1 MTYETATLPCGLRII
16 CAPSHSPVAYCGI
29 AVDAGT
35 RDEKEGESGMAH
47 FTEHLSFKG
56 TERRKSWHIID
67 SMESVGGDLN
77 AYTGKEET
85 VYYTTFLKEH
95 VGKAIDIL
103 LDITL
108 HSSFPQTEMDK
119 EVEVVIEEIESY
131 NDSPSEL
138 IYDDFESLLF
148 EGHPLGRNIL
158 GEAQLLKKQ
167 KSEDIRRFVHRLYRP
182 ERMVLFLYG
191 DVPLKKIVCEAE
203 KNLARY
209 PLSEYPAE
217 PVLRKKPLPLVENI
231 GTHTVEKDTHQ
242 AHVMIGTRSY
252 STSHPDYL
260 ALFLLNNILGGPC
273 MSSRLNLALRER
285 NGLVYTV
292 ESSLVGYT
300 DTGMWS
306 VYFGCDPEEV
316 DRCIRLVHKELS
328 LLAESPLS
336 LARLRKA
343 RKQLQGQIGISWDS
357 GESVAIGMG
366 KRLLHYGTTLS
377 CSQLCE
383 KIEALTSEQL
393 WHTAQEIFNPEK
405 MTTLIYR

>member
-1 MTYETATLPCGLRII
+1 MTYETTTLPCGLRII
-16 CAPSHSPVAYCGI
+16 CAPSHSRVAYCGV

-35 RDEKEGESGMAH
+35 RDEREGESGMAH

-56 TERRKSWHIID
+56 TERRNSWHIID

-95 VGKAIDIL
+95 FGKAIDIL

-108 HSSFPQTEMDK
+108 HSTFPQTEMDK
-119 EVEVVIEEIESY
+119 EVEVVVEEIESY

-148 EGHPLGRNIL
+148 QNHPLGRSIL
-158 GEAQLLKKQ
+158 GEATLLRQQ
-167 KSEDIRRFVHRLYRP
+167 KSEDISRFVHRLYRP

-191 DVPLKKIVCEAE
+191 DVPLKKIVHEVE

-209 PLSEYPAE
+209 PLPEYQSE
-217 PVLRKKPLPLVENI
+217 PLHRQAPPSIKESI
-231 GTHTVEKDTHQ
+231 GTRTIGKDTHQ
-242 AHVMIGTRSY
+242 AHVMMGTRGY

-273 MSSRLNLALRER
+273 MSSRLNLALREK

-306 VYFGCDPEEV
+306 VYFGCDPDDVE
-316 DRCIRLVHKELS
+316 RCIRLVHRELAS
-328 LLAESPLS
+328 LADSPLS
-336 LARLRKA
+336 PSRLRRAK
-343 RKQLQGQIGISWDS
+343 KQLQGQIGISWDN

-377 CSQLCE
+377 GTQLCE
-383 KIEALTSEQL
+383 RIEALTSEQL
-393 WHTAQEIFNPEK
+393 WRTAQEIFNPDQLV
-405 MTTLIYR
+405 TLIYR

>member
-1 MTYETATLPCGLRII
+1 MTYETTTLPCGLRII
-16 CAPSHSPVAYCGI
+16 CAPSCSHVAYCGV

-35 RDEKEGESGMAH
+35 RDEWEGESGMAH

-56 TERRKSWHIID
+56 TERRRSWHIIN

-95 VGKAIDIL
+95 FGKAIDIL

-108 HSSFPQTEMDK
+108 HSTFPQNEMDK
-119 EVEVVIEEIESY
+119 EVEVVVEEIESY

-148 EGHPLGRNIL
+148 DGHPLGRSIL
-158 GEAQLLKKQ
+158 GDAKLLRKQ
-167 KSEDIRRFVHRLYRP
+167 KSKDVACFVHRLYRP

-191 DVPLKKIVCEAE
+191 DVSLEKIVREVE

-209 PLSEYPAE
+209 PLPSYTSAS
-217 PVLRKKPLPLVENI
+217 VLRSTPPSSTGKI
-231 GTHTVEKDTHQ
+231 GTRRMEKDTHQ
-242 AHVMIGTRSY
+242 THVMMGTLSY
-252 STSHPDYL
+252 GAVHPNYL
-260 ALFLLNNILGGPC
+260 SLFLLNNILGGPG
-273 MSSRLNLALRER
+273 MSSRLNIALRER

-306 VYFGCDPEEV
+306 VYFGCDQKDA
-316 DRCIRLVHKELS
+316 DRCIRLVQKELAT
-328 LLAESPLS
+328 LAETPLS
-336 LARLRKA
+336 AAKLRNAK
-343 RKQLQGQIGISWDS
+343 RQIQGQIGISWDN

-366 KRLLHYGTTLS
+366 KRLLHYGTTLT
-377 CSQLCE
+377 CAQLCE

-393 WHTAQEIFNPEK
+393 WNTAREIFDLEK
-405 MTTLIYR
+405 MATLIYQ